1 MSKKKIKCKPFV
13 QSSWGCQE
21 QRRCKQREEQS
32 QPSRVQG
39 LSSPDYWLMK
49 AHFNIINL
57 WETVKRMWNLPQI
70 QSRHHNFVL
79 PIQKSQFLL
88 ASHQAAVKKR
98 WKTFKTESLWFFS
111 EFRSHFRLHIQW
123 NPFPTQQHQ
132 DHQKGGRTSCLW
144 KFFLPKYSQLLLFK
158 TWATKCWGNQW
169 HWSASLDPPYQTCSQ
184 TTRPGCRRDW
194 MFFVFFFRYLGFYLH
209 SVGSLSHALKA
220 ALM

>member
-1 MSKKKIKCKPFV
+1 MKLCETYYKFNLVIITSFCQSKNLDSFRLPL
-13 QSSWGCQE
+13 
-21 QRRCKQREEQS
+21 RR
-32 QPSRVQG
+32 
-39 LSSPDYWLMK
+39 
-49 AHFNIINL
+49 L
-57 WETVKRMWNLPQI
+57 WRKDVKHLKLNHSDRI
-70 QSRHHNFVL
+70 
-79 PIQKSQFLL
+79 
-88 ASHQAAVKKR
+88 
-98 WKTFKTESLWFFS
+98 FS

-158 TWATKCWGNQW
+158 TWATKCWDNQW
-169 HWSASLDPPYQTCSQ
+169 HWSAFLDPPYQTCSR

-194 MFFVFFFRYLGFYLH
+194 MFLYFFRYLGFYLH